1 MANST
6 TQFGGFL
13 TNVGIAQQANTAVL
27 GLPWN
32 ITHMLIGDAGGEPS
46 QTPDPTPKPTQTAL
60 VRQVYR
66 AQLNALYQS
75 PADPGVLVAELVLPP
90 ETGGWWIRELALEDA
105 NGNFIA
111 VAKPAPSYK
120 PLLAQGS
127 GRTQTIR
134 MHVVF
139 GNLANVTLKVDPSII
154 LATRDYVDKAREAA
168 ELYARNQL
176 KAHVEAAD
184 PHPQYLRRADAAK
197 DVGPLAWLGVATGT
211 ADALTLKL
219 KSGESA
225 LAAYA
230 AGQRFQFQ
238 ASATNTGAVTARI
251 NGLAAVAVKK
261 SGNSGL
267 IDLVGG
273 DIRAG
278 ALYDLNYDGTYFQ
291 LGGGVGAN
299 KAFERY
305 SFEASVGQTV
315 FTLAHTIGSTIVLR
329 NGREI
334 TDYLSDGQKITF
346 KAPCSL
352 GEAVEILAFS
362 SFQAANS
369 YTKAETQA
377 LLNTASALPVG
388 TMLPFP
394 RGTVPAGFLEVDGST
409 QSAAVYPD
417 LAAYLGGAF
426 NKGNEAAGFF
436 RLPDTRG
443 EFLRGWD
450 HGRGVDVGRSVGTF
464 QGHQM
469 EAHSHVTPVN
479 DPGTKVPCIQNARGL
494 GSGGGEWPYGSAA
507 IGVPGTN
514 SVASDVIYA
523 ATGEDGWLKTG
534 PAISLGIGET
544 RSRNMAVMWCIKA
557 WSAPV
562 NQGQIDVSAL
572 VAELTA
578 LRSSIPVGAILPFPK
593 ADVPV
598 GYLELDGSLQ
608 SATTYPDLAAYLGT
622 HYNKGGEAQ
631 GFFRLPE
638 ARGEFLRGWDH
649 GRGVD
654 VGRELGSNQLDAFK
668 SHGHGAPMWASNVVD
683 NTGGPF
689 FVGADAGGVA
699 TGTNFTNLTSTG
711 GEETRPR
718 NLAVMWCIKAWS
730 IPVNQGHAD
739 VAALI
744 AEAKAL
750 MKASATVGEARGVRM
765 EIASA
770 SATATVQADELVV
783 KNALGGA
790 GWSVANVSVPLNLGT
805 VGAGGMNTG
814 TAPANGYVAIYVLHN
829 SQAKTTAAV
838 AVNAS
843 KEIAAEVFAG
853 PWPSGGFS
861 ASALVAV
868 VPTDGAGRMLPVV
881 VRGRLVAPAP
891 TQPYLGTAAVSMA
904 PVSLAGSVPPN
915 AVSAEGLFSVRSSQA
930 GAISIELYATPNGI
944 GIKRNTATLPAN
956 GASSIMFE
964 GLPLVT
970 RQLMYMTT
978 VNQTQG
984 TPEYSVY
991 ITGYRI

>member
-1 MANST
+1 MANAT

-13 TNVGIAQQANTAVL
+13 TNTGIAQQANTAML

-32 ITHMLIGDAGGEPS
+32 ITHMLIGDAGGDPS

-139 GNLANVTLKVDPSII
+139 GNLANVTLKVDPSIV

-176 KAHVEAAD
+176 KAHVDAAD

-197 DVGPLAWLGVATGT
+197 DVGPLAWLGTATGT

-261 SGNSGL
+261 SGNNGL
-267 IDLVGG
+267 VDLVGG

-426 NKGNEAAGFF
+426 NTGNEAAGFF

-450 HGRGVDVGRSVGTF
+450 HGRGVDAGRAIGSQQAQSVQLHNHELWAGETYT
-464 QGHQM
+464 G
-469 EAHSHVTPVN
+469 VTPSGAGAAAPWV
-479 DPGTKVPCIQNARGL
+479 G
-494 GSGGGEWPYGSAA
+494 GSVTGMKTG
-507 IGVPGTN
+507 
-514 SVASDVIYA
+514 
-523 ATGEDGWLKTG
+523 ATG
-534 PAISLGIGET
+534 
-544 RSRNMAVMWCIKA
+544 
-557 WSAPV
+557 
-562 NQGQIDVSAL
+562 
-572 VAELTA
+572 
-578 LRSSIPVGAILPFPK
+578 
-593 ADVPV
+593 
-598 GYLELDGSLQ
+598 GS
-608 SATTYPDLAAYLGT
+608 
-622 HYNKGGEAQ
+622 
-631 GFFRLPE
+631 
-638 ARGEFLRGWDH
+638 
-649 GRGVD
+649 
-654 VGRELGSNQLDAFK
+654 
-668 SHGHGAPMWASNVVD
+668 
-683 NTGGPF
+683 
-689 FVGADAGGVA
+689 
-699 TGTNFTNLTSTG
+699 
-711 GEETRPR
+711 ETRPR

-730 IPVNQGHAD
+730 APLNQGQIDIAALVAELTALRSSTPVGAILPFPKSEVPAGYLELDGSLQSVASYPDLATYLGTAYNTGGEPAGYFRLPDYRGEFLRGWDHGRGVDGGRDIGSPQKGSLQTLDSTNTTPTVTGLYNAIITPEPSARAAFGLDLANPVNYPSVSYSGVTGSAGTLAAEGQNFGVTRPRNLAVMWCIKAWSTPVNQGQVD
-739 VAALI
+739 VAALAMQVAPATEVKPGI
-744 AEAKAL
+744 LRLATQAQVDTGEGDEASVTPRKLRWGFAASLTLNGYLAL
-750 MKASATVGEARGVRM
+750 PSWLGGLIIQWGLTPGLAGGVVGNVSFPLQFNSNAF
-765 EIASA
+765 
-770 SATATVQADELVV
+770 TVQLTYMDTGNLMPASRGGPVQLSGLS
-783 KNALGGA
+783 KTGFAYSHSGSGGA
-790 GWSVANVSVPLNLGT
+790 GVQHSWLA
-805 VGAGGMNTG
+805 VG
-814 TAPANGYVAIYVLHN
+814 
-829 SQAKTTAAV
+829 
-838 AVNAS
+838 
-843 KEIAAEVFAG
+843 
-853 PWPSGGFS
+853 
-861 ASALVAV
+861 
-868 VPTDGAGRMLPVV
+868 R
-881 VRGRLVAPAP
+881 
-891 TQPYLGTAAVSMA
+891 
-904 PVSLAGSVPPN
+904 
-915 AVSAEGLFSVRSSQA
+915 
-930 GAISIELYATPNGI
+930 
-944 GIKRNTATLPAN
+944 
-956 GASSIMFE
+956 
-964 GLPLVT
+964 
-970 RQLMYMTT
+970 
-978 VNQTQG
+978 
-984 TPEYSVY
+984 
-991 ITGYRI
+991 

>member
-139 GNLANVTLKVDPSII
+139 GNLANVTLKIDPSIV

-176 KAHVEAAD
+176 KAHLEAAD

-251 NGLAAVAVKK
+251 NGLTAVAVKK
-261 SGNSGL
+261 SGNTGL
-267 IDLVGG
+267 VDLVGG

-299 KAFERY
+299 KAFERF

-315 FTLAHTIGSTIVLR
+315 FNLAHTVGSTIVLR
-329 NGREI
+329 NGREV
-334 TDYLSDGQKITF
+334 TDYLSDGLKVTF
-346 KAPCSL
+346 KTPCSL

-394 RGTVPAGFLEVDGST
+394 KGTVPAGFLEVDGST

-426 NKGNEAAGFF
+426 NTGNEAVGFF

-450 HGRGVDVGRSVGTF
+450 HGRGVDPGRKVGAWADESLK
-464 QGHQM
+464 
-469 EAHSHVTPVN
+469 SHNHKDVSFVDN
-479 DPGTKVPCIQNARGL
+479 V
-494 GSGGGEWPYGSAA
+494 GGGQGASGVTGAAAISSTVFGKAYGSSSPTAKGYMESSPGSMSGA
-507 IGVPGTN
+507 IGGLVSGT
-514 SVASDVIYA
+514 
-523 ATGEDGWLKTG
+523 TGG
-534 PAISLGIGET
+534 AET
-544 RSRNMAVMWCIKA
+544 RPRSIAVMWCIKA

-572 VAELTA
+572 VAELAA

-730 IPVNQGHAD
+730 TPVNQGHAD

-750 MKASATVGEARGVRM
+750 MKASAPVGEARGVRM

-770 SATATVQADELVV
+770 STMATVQADELVV
-783 KNALGGA
+783 KNTLGGA
-790 GWSVANVSVPLNLGT
+790 GWSVANISVPLNLGT

-814 TAPANGYVAIYVLHN
+814 TAPASGYVAIYVLYN
-829 SQAKTTAAV
+829 LQAKTTAAV

-843 KEIAAEVFAG
+843 KEMAAEVFAG

-881 VRGRLVAPAP
+881 VRGRLVAPPP

>member
-1 MANST
+1 MANAT

-13 TNVGIAQQANTAVL
+13 TNTGIAQQANTAVL

-32 ITHMLIGDAGGEPS
+32 ITHMLIGDAGGDPS

-139 GNLANVTLKVDPSII
+139 GNLANVTLKVDPSIV

-176 KAHVEAAD
+176 KAHVDAAD

-197 DVGPLAWLGVATGT
+197 DVGPLAWLGTATGT

-261 SGNSGL
+261 SGNAGL
-267 IDLVGG
+267 VDLVGG

-426 NKGNEAAGFF
+426 NKGNETAGFF

-450 HGRGVDVGRSVGTF
+450 HGRGVDADRGVGTS
-464 QGHQM
+464 QSD
-469 EAHSHVTPVN
+469 A
-479 DPGTKVPCIQNARGL
+479 IQNITGALGLRGGVGQGL
-494 GSGGGEWPYGSAA
+494 GVLGGTSGAFTGVFGESSPANTITRDASSAA
-507 IGVPGTN
+507 
-514 SVASDVIYA
+514 ASDVARFDASKVARTA
-523 ATGEDGWLKTG
+523 A
-534 PAISLGIGET
+534 
-544 RSRNMAVMWCIKA
+544 
-557 WSAPV
+557 
-562 NQGQIDVSAL
+562 
-572 VAELTA
+572 
-578 LRSSIPVGAILPFPK
+578 
-593 ADVPV
+593 
-598 GYLELDGSLQ
+598 
-608 SATTYPDLAAYLGT
+608 
-622 HYNKGGEAQ
+622 
-631 GFFRLPE
+631 
-638 ARGEFLRGWDH
+638 
-649 GRGVD
+649 
-654 VGRELGSNQLDAFK
+654 
-668 SHGHGAPMWASNVVD
+668 
-683 NTGGPF
+683 
-689 FVGADAGGVA
+689 
-699 TGTNFTNLTSTG
+699 
-711 GEETRPR
+711 ETRPR
-718 NLAVMWCIKAWS
+718 NLAVMWCIKAWNA
-730 IPVNQGHAD
+730 PVNQGQIDVAALVAELAALRSSTPVGAILPFPKAEVPAGYLELDGSLQSAATYPDLAAYLGTTYNKGGEPAGFFRLPDARGEFLRGWDHGRDADPGRELGKWQKGSLAIADMPASGQGAAALAPTVGQTASDYGYDLVTDATWGGLTVVNTGSLTPVTPGSGTWMLGMSRPRNLAVMWCIKAWSTPVNQGQAD
-739 VAALI
+739 VAALAKQVAPATEVKPGI
-744 AEAKAL
+744 LRLATQAQVDTGEGDEASVTPRKLRWGFAASLTLNGYLAL
-750 MKASATVGEARGVRM
+750 PSWLGGLIIQWGLTPGLAGGVVGNVSFPLQFNSNAF
-765 EIASA
+765 
-770 SATATVQADELVV
+770 TVQLTYMDTGNLMPASRGGPVQLSGLS
-783 KNALGGA
+783 KTGFAYSHSGSGGA
-790 GWSVANVSVPLNLGT
+790 GVQHSWLA
-805 VGAGGMNTG
+805 VG
-814 TAPANGYVAIYVLHN
+814 
-829 SQAKTTAAV
+829 
-838 AVNAS
+838 
-843 KEIAAEVFAG
+843 
-853 PWPSGGFS
+853 
-861 ASALVAV
+861 
-868 VPTDGAGRMLPVV
+868 R
-881 VRGRLVAPAP
+881 
-891 TQPYLGTAAVSMA
+891 
-904 PVSLAGSVPPN
+904 
-915 AVSAEGLFSVRSSQA
+915 
-930 GAISIELYATPNGI
+930 
-944 GIKRNTATLPAN
+944 
-956 GASSIMFE
+956 
-964 GLPLVT
+964 
-970 RQLMYMTT
+970 
-978 VNQTQG
+978 
-984 TPEYSVY
+984 
-991 ITGYRI
+991 

>member
-1 MANST
+1 MANAT

-13 TNVGIAQQANTAVL
+13 TNTGIAQQANTAML

-32 ITHMLIGDAGGEPS
+32 ITHMLIGDAGGDPS

-139 GNLANVTLKVDPSII
+139 GNLANVTLKVDPSIV

-219 KSGESA
+219 KSSESA

-261 SGNSGL
+261 SGNAGL
-267 IDLVGG
+267 VDLVGG

-315 FTLAHTIGSTIVLR
+315 FSLAHTIGSTIVLR

-450 HGRGVDVGRSVGTF
+450 HGRGVDPGRGVGTWAD
-464 QGHQM
+464 
-469 EAHSHVTPVN
+469 ESLKSHYHKDVSFVDN
-479 DPGTKVPCIQNARGL
+479 V
-494 GSGGGEWPYGSAA
+494 GGGQGASGVTGAVAIASTVFGKAYGSASSTAKGYMETSPGSMSGA
-507 IGVPGTN
+507 IGGLVSG
-514 SVASDVIYA
+514 S
-523 ATGEDGWLKTG
+523 TGG
-534 PAISLGIGET
+534 AET
-544 RSRNMAVMWCIKA
+544 RPRSIAVMWCIKA

-562 NQGQIDVSAL
+562 NQGQIDVAAL

-578 LRSSIPVGAILPFPK
+578 LRSSTPLGAILPFPK
-593 ADVPV
+593 AEVPA

-608 SATTYPDLAAYLGT
+608 SVATYPDLAAYLGT
-622 HYNKGGEAQ
+622 TYNKGGEPA
-631 GFFRLPE
+631 GFFRLPD

-649 GRGVD
+649 GRDVDPGRDLGKWQKGSLAIADMPASGQGVAALAPTAAQTASD
-654 VGRELGSNQLDAFK
+654 YGYDTVSDAAW
-668 SHGHGAPMWASNVVD
+668 GGLTVV
-683 NTGGPF
+683 NTGS
-689 FVGADAGGVA
+689 
-699 TGTNFTNLTSTG
+699 FTPVTPSSSTWMLG
-711 GEETRPR
+711 MSRPR

-730 IPVNQGHAD
+730 VAVNQGSVD
-739 VAALI
+739 VASLPA
-744 AEAKAL
+744 A
-750 MKASATVGEARGVRM
+750 VGLLEARPRGLGDGQKWQNLT
-765 EIASA
+765 ASR
-770 SATATVQADELVV
+770 
-783 KNALGGA
+783 
-790 GWSVANVSVPLNLGT
+790 VSGT
-805 VGAGGMNTG
+805 VYTNTTGRPIQVQVSIQTGSVTAICAGVVVT
-814 TAPANGYVAIYVLHN
+814 
-829 SQAKTTAAV
+829 TTAYHT
-838 AVNAS
+838 S
-843 KEIAAEVFAG
+843 F
-853 PWPSGGFS
+853 
-861 ASALVAV
+861 V
-868 VPTDGAGRMLPVV
+868 VPAGA
-881 VRGRLVAPAP
+881 
-891 TQPYLGTAAVSMA
+891 TYSVSLIN
-904 PVSLAGSVPPN
+904 PVS
-915 AVSAEGLFSVRSSQA
+915 AVWS
-930 GAISIELYATPNGI
+930 ELRT
-944 GIKRNTATLPAN
+944 
-956 GASSIMFE
+956 
-964 GLPLVT
+964 
-970 RQLMYMTT
+970 
-978 VNQTQG
+978 
-984 TPEYSVY
+984 
-991 ITGYRI
+991 

>member
-1 MANST
+1 MANAT

-13 TNVGIAQQANTAVL
+13 TNTGIAQQANTAVL

-32 ITHMLIGDAGGEPS
+32 ITHMLIGDAGGDPS

-139 GNLANVTLKVDPSII
+139 GNLANVTLKVDPSIV

-197 DVGPLAWLGVATGT
+197 DVGPLAWLGVATGS

-251 NGLAAVAVKK
+251 NSLAAVAVKK
-261 SGNSGL
+261 SGNTGL
-267 IDLVGG
+267 VDLVGG

-278 ALYDLNYDGTYFQ
+278 ALYDLNYDGSYFQ

-299 KAFERY
+299 KAFERF

-315 FTLAHTIGSTIVLR
+315 FNLAHTIGSTIVLR
-329 NGREI
+329 NGREV

-426 NKGNEAAGFF
+426 NKGNETAGFF

-450 HGRGVDVGRSVGTF
+450 HGRGVDADRGVGTS
-464 QGHQM
+464 QSD
-469 EAHSHVTPVN
+469 A
-479 DPGTKVPCIQNARGL
+479 IQNITGALGLRGGVGQGL
-494 GSGGGEWPYGSAA
+494 GVLGGTSGAFTGVFGESSPANTITRDASSAA
-507 IGVPGTN
+507 
-514 SVASDVIYA
+514 ASDVARFDASKVARTA
-523 ATGEDGWLKTG
+523 A
-534 PAISLGIGET
+534 
-544 RSRNMAVMWCIKA
+544 
-557 WSAPV
+557 
-562 NQGQIDVSAL
+562 
-572 VAELTA
+572 
-578 LRSSIPVGAILPFPK
+578 
-593 ADVPV
+593 
-598 GYLELDGSLQ
+598 
-608 SATTYPDLAAYLGT
+608 
-622 HYNKGGEAQ
+622 
-631 GFFRLPE
+631 
-638 ARGEFLRGWDH
+638 
-649 GRGVD
+649 
-654 VGRELGSNQLDAFK
+654 
-668 SHGHGAPMWASNVVD
+668 
-683 NTGGPF
+683 
-689 FVGADAGGVA
+689 
-699 TGTNFTNLTSTG
+699 
-711 GEETRPR
+711 ETRPR
-718 NLAVMWCIKAWS
+718 NLAVMWCIKAWNA
-730 IPVNQGHAD
+730 PVNQGQID
-739 VAALI
+739 VAALVAELTALRSSTPVGAI
-744 AEAKAL
+744 LPFPKAEAPAGYL
-750 MKASATVGEARGVRM
+750 
-765 EIASA
+765 
-770 SATATVQADELVV
+770 ELDGS
-783 KNALGGA
+783 LQ
-790 GWSVANVSVPLNLGT
+790 SVATYPDLAT
-805 VGAGGMNTG
+805 
-814 TAPANGYVAIYVLHN
+814 
-829 SQAKTTAAV
+829 
-838 AVNAS
+838 
-843 KEIAAEVFAG
+843 
-853 PWPSGGFS
+853 
-861 ASALVAV
+861 
-868 VPTDGAGRMLPVV
+868 
-881 VRGRLVAPAP
+881 
-891 TQPYLGTAAVSMA
+891 YLGTAYNTGGEPAGYFRLPDYRGEFLRGWDHGRGVDGGRDIGSPQKGSLQTLDSTNTTPTVTGLYNAIITPESSARAAFGLDLANPVNYPSVSYSGVTGSAGTLAAEGQNFGVTRPRNLAVMWCIKAWST
-904 PVSLAGSVPPN
+904 PVNQGQVDVASLAMQVAPATEVKPGILRLATQAQVDAGEGDEASVTPRKLRWGFAASLTLNGYLALPSWLGGLIIQWGLTPGLAGGVVGNVSFPLQFNANAFTVQLTYMDTGNLMPASRGGPVQLSGLSKTGFAYSHSGSGGAGVQHSWL
-915 AVSAEGLFSVRSSQA
+915 AVGR
-930 GAISIELYATPNGI
+930 
-944 GIKRNTATLPAN
+944 
-956 GASSIMFE
+956 
-964 GLPLVT
+964 
-970 RQLMYMTT
+970 
-978 VNQTQG
+978 
-984 TPEYSVY
+984 
-991 ITGYRI
+991 